1 MVAVLLKW
9 RRRAFECLAAVWKH
23 GAGNRTGRAGPV
35 VSEEFLADLAKV
47 SKPKA
52 KMSPETALLEQ
63 MMHSGAAVQRVSEE
77 FLADL
82 AKVSK
87 PKAKM
92 SPETAL
98 LEQMMHSNAAVQR
111 ADSHEC
117 VQRLRELIEQAAIG
131 WCVQVSHCERSVQP
145 RAQ

>member
-63 MMHSGAAVQRVSEE
+63 MMHSGAAVQR
-77 FLADL
+77 
-82 AKVSK
+82 
-87 PKAKM
+87 
-92 SPETAL
+92 
-98 LEQMMHSNAAVQR
+98 

-117 VQRLRELIEQAAIG
+117 VQRLRELMEQAAIG
-131 WCVQVSHCERSVQP
+131 WCVQVSHCEWSDQP

>member
-77 FLADL
+77 FLADWERPSC
-82 AKVSK
+82 AEARPPDSREFVR
-87 PKAKM
+87 AARVT
-92 SPETAL
+92 TARGTRGQASHCCL
-98 LEQMMHSNAAVQR
+98 AAVQ
-111 ADSHEC
+111 H
-117 VQRLRELIEQAAIG
+117 VPG
-131 WCVQVSHCERSVQP
+131 WIKCWGGFP
-145 RAQ
+145 L